1 MRKVAILLVLLACD
15 SESEDD
21 FNCREWLVCFDECQA
36 FEDAPT
42 PAESTCVGD
51 CGTAEVWDD
60 EIFRSVWL
68 NDAWLQESLG
78 GLREGEPKPFYDA
91 LVDARRAC
99 YSAP

>member
-15 SESEDD
+15 SESETFRCAD
-21 FNCREWLVCFDECQA
+21 WLVCFDECQA
-36 FEDAPT
+36 FEEVAT
-42 PAESTCVGD
+42 PGESTCVGD

-68 NDAWLQESLG
+68 NDGWLEESLL
-78 GLREGEPKPFYDA
+78 GLIEREPKPLYDA
-91 LVDARRAC
+91 LKDARRAC